1 MLGIGHLSVYRLV
14 LKYGERNKRI
24 KPSMARK
31 KAFWADVN
39 SLDRIEALNNIDF
52 ENRNA
57 VTESNDTADT
67 EELPR
72 SLKAVF
78 QIRQH
83 NEVDLIPQAHL
94 LCIQKMNLP
103 ASNQGWER

>member
-1 MLGIGHLSVYRLV
+1 MRGIDHLSVYRLV
-14 LKYGERNKRI
+14 LKYRERNKRI
-24 KPSMARK
+24 TPSMAKK
-31 KAFWADVN
+31 KAFWVDVN
-39 SLDRIEALNNIDF
+39 SLGRIEALNSINF

-78 QIRQH
+78 QIRQR

-94 LCIQKMNLP
+94 LCI
-103 ASNQGWER
+103 